1 MDQQFQRK
9 VDLLTS
15 LLKEIQGHNI
25 DLLKL
30 DISYHHKQLTLMG
43 LLTLSW
49 QDLSTQFEELQ
60 VVYNRMD
67 TRNAQAMDQ
76 VRDFAETIK
85 VLNYF
90 ALPQINFHTMI
101 SYLRFWTITI
111 PLQYL
116 QNTDCGDTKPHLKCS
131 NASQ

>member
-60 VVYNRMD
+60 VFYNRMD
-67 TRNAQAMDQ
+67 TRNTQAMDQ

-85 VLNYF
+85 VF
-90 ALPQINFHTMI
+90 
-101 SYLRFWTITI
+101 
-111 PLQYL
+111 
-116 QNTDCGDTKPHLKCS
+116 K
-131 NASQ
+131 